1 MVPFAAHL
9 LLLET
14 MFCFGK
20 KFPNLATKKIRGED
34 FNSRF
39 FLKKPPLNSPYFKN
53 KNGEI
58 AIFRP

>member
-20 KFPNLATKKIRGED
+20 NIPNLGAKKKGVRTLTHD
-34 FNSRF
+34 FF
-39 FLKKPPLNSPYFKN
+39 KKTFKF
-53 KNGEI
+53 
-58 AIFRP
+58 AIFQE